1 MTDKPKEPQ
10 LVRRIDRNSVV
21 GDKAVVL
28 KMALSDEKKTHFVY
42 RVGGVCIGTVRGVTR
57 HAEKASEWIKLI
69 GRFQAV
75 NWNGDIFRSGAAFL
89 PSDLANLV
97 ADRLEHSNSETP
109 QAVFLFDVF
118 VRYDSSLATSYG
130 FIVEPVRKP
139 DETDPLDALFN
150 EAQALPAPTAQ
161 KALEAPKKTK

>member
-21 GDKAVVL
+21 GDKATVL
-28 KMALSDEKKTHFVY
+28 KMALSDEKQTHFVY
-42 RVGGVCIGTVRGVTR
+42 RVGGVCIGTVKGITR
-57 HAEKASEWIKLI
+57 HAEKESEWIKLV
-69 GRFQAV
+69 GRFQAI
-75 NWNGDIFRSGAAFL
+75 NYNGDIFRSGAAFL

-97 ADRLEHSNSETP
+97 ADRLDHADSEQVT
-109 QAVFLFDVF
+109 FLFDVF

-139 DETDPLDALFN
+139 EETDPLDSLFS
-150 EAQALPAPTAQ
+150 EAKALPAPEAQ
-161 KALEAPKKTK
+161 KALEAPKKGK